1 MLEVSITVLLIAWVL
16 GLMSAYTL
24 GGAIHLLALLALVL
38 LAIRLV
44 SGDRP
49 PHRRDVSRH

>member
-24 GGAIHLLALLALVL
+24 GGAIHLLAVLALVL

-44 SGDRP
+44 SGGRP
-49 PHRRDVSRH
+49 SQRRDVSRR